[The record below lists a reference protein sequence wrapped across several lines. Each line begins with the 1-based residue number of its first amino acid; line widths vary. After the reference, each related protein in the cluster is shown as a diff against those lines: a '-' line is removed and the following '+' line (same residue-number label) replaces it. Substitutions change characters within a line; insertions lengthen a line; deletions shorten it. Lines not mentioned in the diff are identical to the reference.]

1 MGKKKGWTP
10 RQSKNLPSTES
21 ETTGPFIQLDSS
33 SEGSPEKMLNL
44 PLGTVETA
52 AEINSVA
59 LEVTPKQT

>member
-1 MGKKKGWTP
+1 MGKKKDG
-10 RQSKNLPSTES
+10 RQDKSKNLPSTES
-21 ETTGPFIQLDSS
+21 ETTGPFIQLDSG

-44 PLGTVETA
+44 PLETVKTA